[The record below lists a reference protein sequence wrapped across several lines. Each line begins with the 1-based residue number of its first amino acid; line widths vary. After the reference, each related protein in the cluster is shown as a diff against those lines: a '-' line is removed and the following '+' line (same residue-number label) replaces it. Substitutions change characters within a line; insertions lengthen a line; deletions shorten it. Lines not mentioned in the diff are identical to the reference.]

1 MSIASWIRQKIGQ
14 TLPAESRNE
23 QLLAELEFVLLDVD
37 LTGTDA
43 TQDSVIG
50 LAYLP
55 LVEGTFQPAELGYIH
70 FADATTSAEGRCAPE
85 IVAGYQACLDLMA
98 RSVVVTINPNFIQHM
113 LALTAVRF
121 QLPPLVGTWLDLS
134 AAAGV
139 IGGDGVAATSLGH
152 WLEKMKTGGRHE
164 HDATYDVFVMAQLLQ
179 ALLAYAEDSG
189 IETLADLRRN
199 QSAESWMRPY

>member
-14 TLPAESRNE
+14 SPSAESPDE

-43 TQDSVIG
+43 TQDSVVG
-50 LAYLP
+50 LAFLP
-55 LVEGTFQPAELGYIH
+55 LVDGAFRPAELRYVR
-70 FADATTSAEGRCAPE
+70 FPDPATEAGRCAPE

-98 RSVVVTINPNFIQHM
+98 SRVVVTINPNFIQHM
-113 LALTAVRF
+113 LALAADRF
-121 QLPPLVGTWLDLS
+121 QLPPPVGTWLDLS
-134 AAAGV
+134 AVAGV
-139 IGGDGVAATSLGH
+139 IGGEGVAATSLSR
-152 WLEKMKTGGRHE
+152 WQERMKTGGRRE
-164 HDATYDVFVMAQLLQ
+164 HDAIYDVFAMAQLLQ

>member
-14 TLPAESRNE
+14 TPPMESTDG

-50 LAYLP
+50 LAFLP
-55 LVEGTFQPAELGYIH
+55 LVDGAFRPAELRYIR
-70 FADATTSAEGRCAPE
+70 FTDPTSAEGRCAPE
-85 IVAGYQACLDLMA
+85 TVAGYQACLDLMA
-98 RSVVVTINPNFIQHM
+98 SSVVVTINPNFIQHM
-113 LALTAVRF
+113 LALTAERV
-121 QLPPLVGTWLDLS
+121 QLPLLVGTWLDLS
-134 AAAGV
+134 AVAGV
-139 IGGDGVAATSLGH
+139 IGGDGVAATSLDH
-152 WLEKMKTGGRHE
+152 WQEKMKTGGRHQ
-164 HDATYDVFVMAQLLQ
+164 HDAIYDVFAMAQLLQ

>member
-1 MSIASWIRQKIGQ
+1 MSISSWIRQKIGQ
-14 TLPAESRNE
+14 APPEESRE
-23 QLLAELEFVLLDVD
+23 VQSLAELEFVLLDLD

-43 TQDSVIG
+43 TRDSVIG

-55 LVEGTFQPAELGYIH
+55 LVDGAFRPAELRYVR
-70 FADATTSAEGRCAPE
+70 FADQASPATGCAPE
-85 IVAGYQACLDLMA
+85 AITGYQACLDLTA
-98 RSVVVTINPNFIQHM
+98 SRVVVTINPNFIRHM
-113 LALTAVRF
+113 LALAADRF
-121 QLPPLVGTWLDLS
+121 QLPSPAGTWLDLS

-139 IGGDGVAATSLGH
+139 IGGDGVTATSLGH
-152 WLEKMKTGGRHE
+152 WQAKMKAGGRHE
-164 HDATYDVFVMAQLLQ
+164 HDAIYDVFAMAQLLQ